1 MDYGGIPV
9 YAVTVPG
16 THLMIKRENPAPLTD
31 TYVALGCYSR
41 LVMNSKAEHSHPS
54 ASEELS

>member
-1 MDYGGIPV
+1 MDYGGILV
-9 YAVTVPG
+9 YPVTVPG
-16 THLMIKRENPAPLTD
+16 THLMIKHENPASLTD

-41 LVMNSKAEHSHPS
+41 LRHEFKAERNHPR